1 MADKKITGLS
11 ERLVP
16 IIGDDLLLLVAN
28 VTPASAAANYK
39 VQVKNFLSNTQ
50 VEFASTGSAAY
61 RFTANVVA
69 NSNVVQA
76 ATEVRLDAG
85 NNSIASTN
93 AYGVI
98 INHTIANTS
107 YARTAAPIAYLG
119 IKENAGANA
128 SFKTSYLFDI
138 GLQGTANVSGN
149 GSAANVDAVL
159 AATTNAAAATHTLKI
174 QVNGTDYWLLLSD
187 IGPE

>member
-1 MADKKITGLS
+1 MADKKITGLG

-28 VTPASAAANYK
+28 VVPASAAANYK

-50 VEFASTGSAAY
+50 IALPTTESSAF

-69 NSNVVQA
+69 NSVAVQA
-76 ATEVRLDAG
+76 AVEARLDAG
-85 NNSIASTN
+85 NNAVGSTN

-107 YARTAAPIAYLG
+107 YARCTSPVAFLG
-119 IKENAGANA
+119 IKETVGANA
-128 SFKTSYLFDI
+128 TFTTAYLMDV
-138 GLQGTANVSGN
+138 GLQGTANVSAN
-149 GSAANVDAVL
+149 ASANVDTILSPTA
-159 AATTNAAAATHTLKI
+159 NAAAATHTLKI
-174 QVNGTDYWLLLSD
+174 QVNGTDYWLLASD
-187 IGPE
+187 VGPE